1 MIVSFRDKRT
11 GSFFEGERVKAFQGF
26 EQQAMLRL
34 ERLDAADRLMALNTP
49 GNRLERLKGDRK
61 GQYSIRI
68 NDQWRICFEWPE
80 GSPGPLNVEIVD
92 YH

>member
-1 MIVSFRDKRT
+1 MIISFRDKRT
-11 GSFFEGERVKAFQGF
+11 WAFFEGGRVKAFHGF
-26 EQQAMLRL
+26 ERQAMLRL
-34 ERLDAADRLMALNTP
+34 DRLHAADRLISLNTP
-49 GNRLERLKGDRK
+49 GNRLERLKGDRR

-80 GSPGPLNVEIVD
+80 DSPGPLNVEIVD